1 MLYNSLVRS
10 AFGASRSRVGGLSS
24 RVRVSAS
31 LTAPTQNQ
39 WQEFNCR
46 HSVESKRW
54 ISVYGY
60 TQAKALVYS
69 RYGEPKDVLQLHKH
83 SISAPH
89 GTQVNLRL
97 LAAPLNPADVNQ
109 IQGVYPSKPPFQT
122 SLGTQAPCAV
132 AGNEGAFEVIAT
144 GSHVTN
150 LSKGDWVVMKQTGQ
164 GTWRTHA
171 QMDESQL
178 IRIENKEGLTPLQI
192 STVSVN
198 PVTAYRMIKDFC
210 DWDWMRAGE
219 EWLIQNGANSGVGRA
234 TIQLAREWGIKT
246 LNVVRERKTPEETEK
261 LKQEL
266 RDLGAT
272 AVVTEAELLS
282 GEFKN
287 LVHDLTRK
295 GREPIRLA
303 LNCVG
308 GKSATALAKTLAPGS
323 RLVTYGA
330 MSKQPVAL
338 PSGLLIFKDLVFHG
352 FWVSKWG
359 DKNPQLKENTI
370 NDVLQL
376 TRTGKFKDIPVEELK
391 WRWDTECAELVG
403 GVQETLSGF
412 RSGKGLLRYEAEE

>member
-1 MLYNSLVRS
+1 MFSRCIARS
-10 AFGASRSRVGGLSS
+10 ATATSPIQT
-24 RVRVSAS
+24 AS
-31 LTAPTQNQ
+31 LRTRNSSSLPATTRQCPSSIPKPR
-39 WQEFNCR
+39 FDGR
-46 HSVESKRW
+46 RY
-54 ISVYGY
+54 ISAYGY
-60 TQAKALVYS
+60 TQAKAIVYS

-109 IQGVYPSKPPFQT
+109 IQGVYPSKPPFEAT
-122 SLGTQAPCAV
+122 LGTQEPAAIG
-132 AGNEGAFEVIAT
+132 GNEGAFEVIAT
-144 GSHVTN
+144 GSEVKSLT
-150 LSKGDWVVMKQTGQ
+150 KGDWVIMKRTGQ

-171 QMDESQL
+171 QLDESQL
-178 IRIENKEGLTPLQI
+178 IKIEDQEGLSPLQV

-210 DWDWMRAGE
+210 DWDWLRAGE

-234 TIQLAREWGIKT
+234 AIQLGREWGIKT
-246 LNVVRERKTPEETEK
+246 LNVVRERKTPEETEA

-266 RDLGAT
+266 KELGAT

-287 LVHDLTRK
+287 FVKQVTREGK
-295 GREPIRLA
+295 EPIRLA

-308 GKSATALAKTLAPGS
+308 GKNATALAKVLAPGS
-323 RLVTYGA
+323 HMVTYGA

-338 PSGLLIFKDLVFHG
+338 PSGLLIFRNLVFDG

-370 NDVLQL
+370 KDILQL
-376 TRTGKFKDIPVEELK
+376 TRAGKFKDIPVEEAK
-391 WRWDTECAELVG
+391 WSWDTEGPELSAA
-403 GVQETLSGF
+403 VQGTLSGY
-412 RSGKGLLRYEAEE
+412 RGGKGLLRYEGDD

>member
-1 MLYNSLVRS
+1 MFSRCIARS
-10 AFGASRSRVGGLSS
+10 ATRIPIPKSAVSS
-24 RVRVSAS
+24 SFTPVAAAVARQTRLPNTCFEGRRYISA
-31 LTAPTQNQ
+31 
-39 WQEFNCR
+39 
-46 HSVESKRW
+46 
-54 ISVYGY
+54 YGY

-69 RYGEPKDVLQLHKH
+69 KYGEPKDVLQLHKH

-109 IQGVYPSKPPFQT
+109 IQGVYPSKPPFET
-122 SLGTQAPCAV
+122 ALGTQEPSAI

-144 GSHVTN
+144 GSDVKS
-150 LSKGDWVVMKQTGQ
+150 LAKGDWVIMKRTGQ

-171 QMDESQL
+171 QLDESQL
-178 IRIENKEGLTPLQI
+178 IKIEDQTGLSPLQV

-234 TIQLAREWGIKT
+234 AIQLGKEWGIKT
-246 LNVVRERKTPEETEK
+246 LNVVRERKTPEETEE

-266 RDLGAT
+266 KDLGAT
-272 AVVTEAELLS
+272 AVVTESELLS
-282 GEFKN
+282 GEFRNIVKE
-287 LVHDLTRK
+287 LTRQGK
-295 GREPIRLA
+295 EPIRLA

-308 GKSATALAKTLAPGS
+308 GKNATALAKVLAPGS
-323 RLVTYGA
+323 HMVTYGA

-338 PSGLLIFKDLVFHG
+338 PSGLLIFKDLVFDG
-352 FWVSKWG
+352 FWVSRWG

-370 NDVLQL
+370 KDILQL
-376 TRTGKFKDIPVEELK
+376 TRAGKFKDIPVDEAKWSWNTEGPEL
-391 WRWDTECAELVG
+391 AAS
-403 GVQETLSGF
+403 VQETLSGY
-412 RSGKGLLRYEAEE
+412 RSGKGLLRFEGDD

>member
-1 MLYNSLVRS
+1 MFSRCIARS
-10 AFGASRSRVGGLSS
+10 ATRVPIPKSAVSS
-24 RVRVSAS
+24 SFTPVAAAVARQTRLPNTCFEGRRYISA
-31 LTAPTQNQ
+31 
-39 WQEFNCR
+39 
-46 HSVESKRW
+46 
-54 ISVYGY
+54 YGY

-69 RYGEPKDVLQLHKH
+69 KYGEPKDVLQLHKH

-109 IQGVYPSKPPFQT
+109 IQGVYPSKPPFET
-122 SLGTQAPCAV
+122 ALGTQEPSAI

-144 GSHVTN
+144 GSDVKS
-150 LSKGDWVVMKQTGQ
+150 LAKGDWVIMKRTGQ

-171 QMDESQL
+171 QLDESQL
-178 IRIENKEGLTPLQI
+178 IKIEDQTGLSPLQV

-234 TIQLAREWGIKT
+234 AIQLGKEWGIKT
-246 LNVVRERKTPEETEK
+246 LNVVRERKTPEETEE

-266 RDLGAT
+266 KDLGAT
-272 AVVTEAELLS
+272 AVVTESELLS
-282 GEFKN
+282 GEFRNIVKE
-287 LVHDLTRK
+287 LTRQGK
-295 GREPIRLA
+295 EPIRLA

-308 GKSATALAKTLAPGS
+308 GKNATALAKVLAPGS
-323 RLVTYGA
+323 HMVTYGA

-338 PSGLLIFKDLVFHG
+338 PSGLLIFKDLVFDG
-352 FWVSKWG
+352 FWVSRWG

-370 NDVLQL
+370 KDILQL
-376 TRTGKFKDIPVEELK
+376 TRAGKFKDIPVDEAKWSWNTEGPEL
-391 WRWDTECAELVG
+391 AAS
-403 GVQETLSGF
+403 VQETLSGY
-412 RSGKGLLRYEAEE
+412 RSGKGLLRFEGDD

>member
-1 MLYNSLVRS
+1 M
-10 AFGASRSRVGGLSS
+10 
-24 RVRVSAS
+24 
-31 LTAPTQNQ
+31 
-39 WQEFNCR
+39 
-46 HSVESKRW
+46 
-54 ISVYGY
+54 
-60 TQAKALVYS
+60 
-69 RYGEPKDVLQLHKH
+69 
-83 SISAPH
+83 
-89 GTQVNLRL
+89 
-97 LAAPLNPADVNQ
+97 NQ

>member
-1 MLYNSLVRS
+1 MFFRCVAQPPLRTPFPTSALKASVPSSLPLFAARQCRGAISNRCLESRRHIS
-10 AFGASRSRVGGLSS
+10 A
-24 RVRVSAS
+24 
-31 LTAPTQNQ
+31 
-39 WQEFNCR
+39 
-46 HSVESKRW
+46 
-54 ISVYGY
+54 YGY

-83 SISAPH
+83 SISAPN

-109 IQGVYPSKPPFQT
+109 IQGVYPSKPLFET
-122 SLGTQAPCAV
+122 TLGTQEPSAI

-144 GSHVTN
+144 GSKVKN
-150 LSKGDWVVMKQTGQ
+150 LTKGDWVIMKRTGQ

-171 QMDESQL
+171 QLDESQL
-178 IRIENKEGLTPLQI
+178 IKIENQEGLSPLQV

-210 DWDWMRAGE
+210 DWDWLRSGE
-219 EWLIQNGANSGVGRA
+219 EWVIQNGANSGVGRA
-234 TIQLAREWGIKT
+234 AIQLGKEWGIKT
-246 LNVVRERKTPEETEK
+246 LNVVRERKSPEETDV

-266 RDLGAT
+266 KDLGAT
-272 AVVTEAELLS
+272 AVVTDSELLS

-287 LVHDLTRK
+287 IVNELTRQ

-308 GKSATALAKTLAPGS
+308 GKNATALAKVLAPGS
-323 RLVTYGA
+323 HMVTYGA

-338 PSGLLIFKDLVFHG
+338 PSGLLIFKGLVFDG

-370 NDVLQL
+370 KDVLQL
-376 TRTGKFKDIPVEELK
+376 TRAGKFKDIPVEEAK
-391 WRWDTECAELVG
+391 WSWDTEGSELSTAVQGTLG
-403 GVQETLSGF
+403 GY
-412 RSGKGLLRYEAEE
+412 RSGKGLLRFVGGD

>member
-1 MLYNSLVRS
+1 MFSRCISRS
-10 AFGASRSRVGGLSS
+10 ATRVPIPKSAVSS
-24 RVRVSAS
+24 SFTPVAAAVARQTRLPNTCLEGRRYISA
-31 LTAPTQNQ
+31 
-39 WQEFNCR
+39 
-46 HSVESKRW
+46 
-54 ISVYGY
+54 YGY

-69 RYGEPKDVLQLHKH
+69 KYGEPKDVLRLHKH

-89 GTQVNLRL
+89 ATQVNLRL

-109 IQGVYPSKPPFQT
+109 IQGVYPSKPPFET
-122 SLGTQAPCAV
+122 TLGTQEPSAI

-144 GSHVTN
+144 GPDVKS
-150 LSKGDWVVMKQTGQ
+150 LAKGDWVIMKRTGQ

-171 QMDESQL
+171 QLDESQL
-178 IRIENKEGLTPLQI
+178 IKVEDQTGLSPLQV

-234 TIQLAREWGIKT
+234 AIQLGKEWGIKT
-246 LNVVRERKTPEETEK
+246 LNVVRERKTPEETEE

-266 RDLGAT
+266 KDLGAT
-272 AVVTEAELLS
+272 AVVTESELLS

-287 LVHDLTRK
+287 IVKELTRQGK
-295 GREPIRLA
+295 EPIRLA

-308 GKSATALAKTLAPGS
+308 GKNATALAKVLAPGS
-323 RLVTYGA
+323 HMVTYGA

-338 PSGLLIFKDLVFHG
+338 PSGLLIFKDLVFDG
-352 FWVSKWG
+352 FWVSRWG

-370 NDVLQL
+370 KDILQL
-376 TRTGKFKDIPVEELK
+376 TRAGKFKDIPVDEVKWSWNTEGPEL
-391 WRWDTECAELVG
+391 AAS
-403 GVQETLSGF
+403 VQETLSGY
-412 RSGKGLLRYEAEE
+412 RSGKGLLRYEGDD

>member
-1 MLYNSLVRS
+1 MFSRCVARS
-10 AFGASRSRVGGLSS
+10 AT
-24 RVRVSAS
+24 RVSIPKSAVS
-31 LTAPTQNQ
+31 LPFTPVAAAIARQTRFPNTCF
-39 WQEFNCR
+39 EGR
-46 HSVESKRW
+46 RY
-54 ISVYGY
+54 ISAYGY

-69 RYGEPKDVLQLHKH
+69 KYGEPRDVIQLHKH

-109 IQGVYPSKPPFQT
+109 IQGVYPSKPPFET
-122 SLGTQAPCAV
+122 TLGTQEPSAI

-144 GSHVTN
+144 GSDVKS
-150 LSKGDWVVMKQTGQ
+150 LSKGDWVIMKRTGQ

-171 QMDESQL
+171 QLDESQL
-178 IRIENKEGLTPLQI
+178 IKIEDQTGLSPLQV

-234 TIQLAREWGIKT
+234 AIQLGKEWGIKT
-246 LNVVRERKTPEETEK
+246 LNVVRERKTPEETEE

-266 RDLGAT
+266 KDLGAT
-272 AVVTEAELLS
+272 AVVTESELLS
-282 GEFKN
+282 GEFRNIVKE
-287 LVHDLTRK
+287 LTRHGK
-295 GREPIRLA
+295 EPIRLA

-308 GKSATALAKTLAPGS
+308 GKNATALAKVLAPGS
-323 RLVTYGA
+323 HMVTYGA

-338 PSGLLIFKDLVFHG
+338 PSGLLIFKNLVFDG
-352 FWVSKWG
+352 FWVSRWG

-370 NDVLQL
+370 KDILQL
-376 TRTGKFKDIPVEELK
+376 TRAGKFQDIPVEEAK
-391 WRWDTECAELVG
+391 WSWNTEGPELAAS
-403 GVQETLSGF
+403 VQGTLSGY
-412 RSGKGLLRYEAEE
+412 RSGKGLLRFVGD

>member
-1 MLYNSLVRS
+1 MLSRCIVRS
-10 AFGASRSRVGGLSS
+10 ATRVPISKPASSSYLLTIVAHQTRTLSPN
-24 RVRVSAS
+24 RCFEGRRYISA
-31 LTAPTQNQ
+31 
-39 WQEFNCR
+39 
-46 HSVESKRW
+46 
-54 ISVYGY
+54 YGY

-69 RYGEPKDVLQLHKH
+69 KYGEPKDVLQLHKH

-109 IQGVYPSKPPFQT
+109 IQGVYPSKPPFET
-122 SLGTQAPCAV
+122 TLGTQEPSAI

-144 GSHVTN
+144 GSDVKGLT
-150 LSKGDWVVMKQTGQ
+150 KGDWVIMKRTGQ

-171 QMDESQL
+171 QLDESQL
-178 IRIENKEGLTPLQI
+178 IKIEDQTGLSPLQV

-234 TIQLAREWGIKT
+234 AIQLGKEWGIKT
-246 LNVVRERKTPEETEK
+246 LNVVRGRKTAGETET

-266 RDLGAT
+266 KSLGAT
-272 AVVTEAELLS
+272 AVVTESELLS
-282 GEFKN
+282 GEFRNIVKE
-287 LVHDLTRK
+287 LTRQGK
-295 GREPIRLA
+295 EPIRLA

-308 GKSATALAKTLAPGS
+308 GKNATALAKVLAPGS
-323 RLVTYGA
+323 HMVTYGA

-338 PSGLLIFKDLVFHG
+338 PSGLLIFKDLVFDG
-352 FWVSKWG
+352 FWVSRWG

-370 NDVLQL
+370 NDILQL
-376 TRTGKFKDIPVEELK
+376 TRAGKFKDIPVEEAQ
-391 WRWDTECAELVG
+391 WSWSTEGSELAAS
-403 GVQETLSGF
+403 VQETLSGY
-412 RSGKGLLRYEAEE
+412 RSGKGLLRFKGDD